1 MSAKSTQPAAIPTRF
16 SAATG
21 SGPLVI
27 IMLKIMKTNNSVNQ
41 FIIRVLFVYF
51 SHYTLLTKKL
61 NWGSLSLSTCWA
73 HAKLLNS
80 DQQLS
85 YLNGLGKKSIKM
97 DSQIF

>member
-1 MSAKSTQPAAIPTRF
+1 MSAKGTQPAAIPTRF

-27 IMLKIMKTNNSVNQ
+27 IMLKIMETNNSINQ
-41 FIIRVLFVYF
+41 FVISVLFVYF
-51 SHYTLLTKKL
+51 SHHTLLTP

-73 HAKLLNS
+73 HAMLLNS

-85 YLNGLGKKSIKM
+85 CVNGLEKKAIKM